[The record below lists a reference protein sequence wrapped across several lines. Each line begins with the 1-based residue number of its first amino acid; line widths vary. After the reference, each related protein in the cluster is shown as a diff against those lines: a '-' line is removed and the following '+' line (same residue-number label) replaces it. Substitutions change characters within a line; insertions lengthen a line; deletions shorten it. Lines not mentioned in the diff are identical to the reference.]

1 MRLMIDLSGTTIYVM
16 RALWE
21 QRPLIKTATQY
32 GATVIA
38 VDEDDD
44 AEGFD
49 LASASETVSSLRSLD
64 DCLSVAT
71 NYNIDAVVSD
81 ECDYSLFACSYLGER
96 LDLPA
101 VDLATA
107 QVTTNKKRMRRRVG
121 DSVHQPAYQI
131 CTTLAETTAA
141 IKDISLPCIIKPT
154 DNRGGFGVSRVTTE
168 TEIPTAFYDALA
180 ESHSR
185 EILVE
190 EFIDGIPLSIDG
202 YQLEDS
208 HRSLAVGSK
217 NTSMGS
223 LHPQLQIQYPGAI
236 DQSVIENAKQV
247 NDTVADALGVSM
259 GATHAEYIY
268 ADDDL
273 YLLEFQNRGGGVHT
287 SAKIVPELTG
297 FDVSTQLLA
306 DATGQ
311 KTGQESSQYRMKGAC
326 IMEFLDFEPGYV
338 TDITG
343 VDKIRERE
351 DVLTF
356 RLYFDADQEI
366 EDFTAFT
373 DSHGVIVTTGETPA
387 NARQNINEALS
398 AFELTYADS

>member
-1 MRLMIDLSGTTIYVM
+1 MIELSDTTIYLM
-16 RALWE
+16 RSLWE
-21 QRPLIKTATQY
+21 QRPLIEAATEF
-32 GATVIA
+32 GATVVA

-49 LASASETVSSLRSLD
+49 LAAVSETITTLRDLD
-64 DCLSVAT
+64 DCLAVADKHDV
-71 NYNIDAVVSD
+71 DAVVSD
-81 ECDYSLFACSYLGER
+81 ECDYSFFACSYLGER
-96 LDLPA
+96 LDVPA

-107 QVTTNKKRMRRRVG
+107 QLTTNKKRMRRRAG
-121 DSVHQPAYQI
+121 ESVAQPAFRV
-131 CTTLAETTAA
+131 CTTLAEVTAA
-141 IKDISLPCIIKPT
+141 VEDISLPCIIKPT
-154 DNRGGFGVSRVTTE
+154 DNRGGFGVSRVTTKSD
-168 TEIPTAFYDALA
+168 IPAAFYDALA
-180 ESHSR
+180 QAHSR
-185 EILVE
+185 EVLVE
-190 EFIDGIPLSIDG
+190 EFIEGVPLSIDG
-202 YQLEDS
+202 YYLGDT

-223 LHPQLQIQYPGAI
+223 LYPNLQIQYPAAI
-236 DQSVIENAKQV
+236 DQSAIETAKGI
-247 NDTVADALGVSM
+247 NDAVADTLGISM

-268 ADDDL
+268 ADGEL

-311 KTGQESSQYRMKGAC
+311 ETGQESSQYWMESAC
-326 IMEFLDFEPGYV
+326 VMDFLDFEPGYV

-343 VDKIRERE
+343 LKSIRDRE

-356 RLYFDADQEI
+356 RLYFDTEQEI

-373 DSHGVIVTTGETPA
+373 DSHGVIITTGETLSD
-387 NARQNINEALS
+387 ARQSINEALS
-398 AFELTYADS
+398 EFKLTYDD

>member
-1 MRLMIDLSGTTIYVM
+1 MRLMLDLSDSTIFVM

-21 QRPLIKTATQY
+21 QKPLIEFADQY
-32 GATVIA
+32 GATVVA

-49 LASASETVSSLRSLD
+49 LAAVSETVPSLRNLD
-64 DCLSVAT
+64 DCLAIAQKHDV
-71 NYNIDAVVSD
+71 DAVVTD
-81 ECDYSLFACSYLGER
+81 ECDYSFFACSFLGER

-107 QVTTNKKRMRRRVG
+107 QLTTNKKRMRRQVG
-121 DSVHQPAYQI
+121 EAVAQPAYRV
-131 CTTLAETTAA
+131 CTTVSEVKAA
-141 IKDISLPCIIKPT
+141 VEDVSMPCIIKPT
-154 DNRGGFGVSRVTTE
+154 DNRGGFGVSRVTKRSD
-168 TEIPTAFYDALA
+168 IATAFYDALA
-180 ESHSR
+180 QSHSR
-185 EILVE
+185 EVLVE
-190 EFIDGIPLSIDG
+190 EFVEGIPLSIDG
-202 YQLEDS
+202 YQLGDT
-208 HRSLAVGSK
+208 HHSLAVGSK

-223 LHPQLQIQYPGAI
+223 LHPNLQIQYPAAI
-236 DQSVIENAKQV
+236 DAAALEKAKTV
-247 NDTVADALGVSM
+247 NNTVADALEICA

-268 ADDDL
+268 ADDEV

-287 SAKIVPELTG
+287 SAKIVPKLTG

-311 KTGQESSQYRMKGAC
+311 ETGQESSQYRMNGTC

-338 TDITG
+338 TNITG
-343 VDKIRERE
+343 VNTIRNRD

-373 DSHGVIVTTGETPA
+373 DSHGVIITAGETLA
-387 NARQNINEALS
+387 DARHSINDALT
-398 AFELTYADS
+398 ELKITYDS

>member
-1 MRLMIDLSGTTIYVM
+1 MIELSGTTIYVM

-21 QRPLIKTATQY
+21 QRPLIEAATQY
-32 GATVIA
+32 GATVVA
-38 VDEDDD
+38 ADEEDN

-49 LASASETVSSLRSLD
+49 LAAASETVSSLRSLD
-64 DCLSVAT
+64 DCLAVAT
-71 NYNIDAVVSD
+71 EHDVDAVVSD
-81 ECDYSLFACSYLGER
+81 ECDYSFFACSYLGER
-96 LDLPA
+96 LELPA

-107 QVTTNKKRMRRRVG
+107 QRTTNKKRMRRRVG
-121 DSVHQPAYQI
+121 DAVRQPAYRV
-131 CTTLAETTAA
+131 CTSLSEATAA
-141 IKDISLPCIIKPT
+141 VEDISLPCIIKPT

-168 TEIPTAFYDALA
+168 SGIPTAFYDALA
-180 ESHSR
+180 EAHSR
-185 EILVE
+185 EVLVE
-190 EFIDGIPLSIDG
+190 EFVDGIPLSIDG
-202 YQLEDS
+202 YQLGDS

-223 LHPQLQIQYPGAI
+223 LHPNLQLQYPATI
-236 DQSVIENAKQV
+236 DQSAIETAKQV
-247 NDTVADALGVSM
+247 NNTVADALGISM

-268 ADDDL
+268 ADDEL

-306 DATGQ
+306 DATDQ
-311 KTGQESSQYRMKGAC
+311 QTGQESSQYRMEGAC

-343 VDKIRERE
+343 VEAIRDRE

-373 DSHGVIVTTGETPA
+373 DSHGVIITTGETPA
-387 NARQNINEALS
+387 DARHRIEEALS
-398 AFELTYADS
+398 VFELTYADS

>member
-1 MRLMIDLSGTTIYVM
+1 MIDLSGTTIYVM

-21 QRPLIKTATQY
+21 QRPLIETATQY
-32 GATVIA
+32 GATVVA
-38 VDEDDD
+38 VDEDDE
-44 AEGFD
+44 AEAFD
-49 LASASETVSSLRSLD
+49 LAATSETISSLRNLN
-64 DCLSVAT
+64 DCLAVAT
-71 NYNIDAVVSD
+71 EHDVDAVVSD
-81 ECDYSLFACSYLGER
+81 ECDYSFFACSYLGER
-96 LDLPA
+96 LELPA
-101 VDLATA
+101 VDIATA
-107 QVTTNKKRMRRRVG
+107 QVTTNKKRMRKRVG
-121 DSVHQPAYQI
+121 DSVRQPAYQV
-131 CTTLAETTAA
+131 CTTLSEATAA
-141 IKDISLPCIIKPT
+141 IEEISLPCIIKPT

-168 TEIPTAFYDALA
+168 SEIPAAFYDALA

-185 EILVE
+185 EVLVE
-190 EFIDGIPLSIDG
+190 KFIDGIPLSIDG
-202 YQLEDS
+202 YQLGDA

-223 LHPQLQIQYPGAI
+223 LHPNLQVQYPATI
-236 DQSVIENAKQV
+236 DQSAIETAKQI
-247 NDTVADALGVSM
+247 NDTVADVLGISM

-268 ADDDL
+268 ADNEL

-311 KTGQESSQYRMKGAC
+311 ETGQKSSQYRMEGAC

-338 TDITG
+338 TNISG
-343 VDKIRERE
+343 VDAIRNRE

-356 RLYFDADQEI
+356 RLYFDVDEKI

-373 DSHGVIVTTGETPA
+373 DSHGVIITIGETPTD
-387 NARQNINEALS
+387 ARQRIDEALS